1 MTDQPNGSENRGSRN
16 KDHRSPFIR
25 FITITLTVVIAIVAY
40 AFAFDR
46 TDVDLEPIKD
56 EQRRTQL
63 IRIIR
68 GLSRPD
74 LIEFDET
81 ETFHVVEV
89 LTPCIAGGF
98 EPEARDTSGPYIEM
112 FPTCALPSSDVTVR
126 GHNFEPNQTGPLSF
140 IPPSNVTLKLADI
153 RADENG
159 KWEVT
164 VELPDRPDA
173 VVQHLR
179 FTTKVR
185 TGGWGL
191 SETSSET
198 WDKMV
203 ETVMLAFVATT
214 LGTAVGIPLSFL
226 SARNLMRS
234 IRTPLVSVAMFII
247 GLPVGILA
255 GRQLGRWVTSVGE
268 SVGTNALTLL
278 LLSIALAIVAW
289 LALRFTLP
297 EEDDEPPTRGEK
309 AFRWAVVSAVVVVSL
324 FSVGFFGRFLFEV
337 GDSLV
342 EPLGPLG
349 FLGGFIRTIGD
360 VFTTFL
366 TFVAAITTGIAG
378 AILGSKF
385 GHFVNDR
392 LPKATADIIRLV
404 SGAVAVAMIAA
415 GIGGMVEWMYELE
428 LSSNARA
435 TTAGAMI
442 LALTGGLLAGRAGR
456 RWITDALGGIAT
468 FLRFFVGIAGIALG
482 ILIGI
487 YLGVFADAAMGAF
500 DASGTL
506 WGPLALGA
514 VLGLIG
520 VIAARGFDQ
529 LPSGMAA
536 YYTARTLFNGIRS
549 VEPLVMAIVF
559 VVWVG
564 IGPFAGALALAL
576 HTTAA
581 LAKLYSEQVE
591 SIMEGPIEAVAAT
604 GATKLQNIVYAVVP
618 QIVPP
623 YIAFTLYR
631 WDINVRMS
639 TIIGFAGGGGVGFLL
654 QQNINL
660 LQYRAASVQM
670 LAIAVVVSTL
680 DFVSARIREQIV

>member
-1 MTDQPNGSENRGSRN
+1 MATDKSN
-16 KDHRSPFIR
+16 RSPFVR
-25 FITITLTVVIAIVAY
+25 FVAVAMATVAIVVAY
-40 AFAFDR
+40 AFAFER

-56 EQRRTQL
+56 EQRRVQL

-74 LIEFDET
+74 IIAFEDI

-89 LTPCIAGGF
+89 MTPCPAGGF
-98 EPEARDTSGPYIEM
+98 EPTAPDMDGPYIEM
-112 FPTCALPSSDVTVR
+112 FPTCGLPGSEVTVR
-126 GHNFEPNQTGPLSF
+126 GHGFDENQSGPLSF
-140 IPPSNVTLKLADI
+140 IPPSNVTLKLAEV
-153 RADENG
+153 RADANG
-159 KWEVT
+159 EWEVT
-164 VELPDRPDA
+164 VELPDRPDE
-173 VVQHLR
+173 VVQHFR
-179 FTTKVR
+179 FTTKAR
-185 TGGWGL
+185 TGNWAL
-191 SETSSET
+191 SDTATDT

-214 LGTAVGIPLSFL
+214 LGTIVGIPLSFL

-234 IRTPLVSVAMFII
+234 IRTPLVSVAMFVI

-255 GRQLGRWVTSVGE
+255 GRQLGRWVTGVGE
-268 SVGTNALTLL
+268 NVGSNPLL
-278 LLSIALAIVAW
+278 LLALGVATAVFGW
-289 LALRFTLP
+289 WALRATLP
-297 EEDDEPPTRGEK
+297 EEDDEPPTRNER
-309 AFRWAVVSAVVVVSL
+309 AFRWLVVGGVVVIAL
-324 FSVGFFGRFLFEV
+324 FSVGFFGRFLFEI
-337 GDSLV
+337 GSDIR
-342 EPLGPLG
+342 EPLGPFG
-349 FLGGFIRTIGD
+349 FLGEFVRTVGD
-360 VFTTFL
+360 VLTTFL
-366 TFVAAITTGIAG
+366 TFVAALTAG
-378 AILGSKF
+378 VAAAILGTKV
-385 GHFVNDR
+385 GHFVNDKV
-392 LPKATADIIRLV
+392 PKGPAAIIRMIT
-404 SGAVAVAMIAA
+404 GAVALALIAG
-415 GIGGMVEWMYELE
+415 GIGGMVEWMYELQP
-428 LSSNARA
+428 SSNARA
-435 TTAGAMI
+435 TTAGGMI
-442 LALTGGLLAGRAGR
+442 LALTGGLLAGRLGR
-456 RWITDALGGIAT
+456 TWVTDALGGLAT
-468 FLRFFVGIAGIALG
+468 FLRFFIGIAGIMIGMAAG
-482 ILIGI
+482 IL
-487 YLGVFADAAMGAF
+487 LGVLADSAMGVF

-506 WGPLALGA
+506 WAPVALGA
-514 VLGLIG
+514 TLGLIG
-520 VIAARGFDQ
+520 VFAARGFDQ
-529 LPSGMAA
+529 LPAGMAS
-536 YYTARTLFNGIRS
+536 YYMARTLFNGIRS
-549 VEPLVMAIVF
+549 MEPLVMAIVF

-564 IGPFAGALALAL
+564 IGPFAGALALSL

>member
-1 MTDQPNGSENRGSRN
+1 MAGSDRNGRDTGSTAQ
-16 KDHRSPFIR
+16 RSPIAR
-25 FITITLTVVIAIVAY
+25 FITIVMTIVIAVVAY

-63 IRIIR
+63 IRIVR

-74 LIEFDET
+74 LVEFEET
-81 ETFHVVEV
+81 ETFHTVEV
-89 LTPCIAGGF
+89 LVPCPGGGF
-98 EPEARDTSGPYIEM
+98 DPTPPDTSGPYIEM
-112 FPTCALPSSDVTVR
+112 FPSCALPKSEVTVR
-126 GHNFEPNQTGPLSF
+126 GFNFEPGQTGPLSF
-140 IPPSNVTLKLADI
+140 IPPSDVTLKLADI
-153 RADENG
+153 RADDDGN
-159 KWEVT
+159 WEVT
-164 VELPDRPDA
+164 VELPDRPDET
-173 VVQHLR
+173 VQHLR
-179 FTTKVR
+179 FTTSVR
-185 TGGWGL
+185 GDWAL
-191 SETSSET
+191 SETSRET

-214 LGTAVGIPLSFL
+214 LGTAIGIPLSFL

-234 IRTPLVSVAMFII
+234 IRTPLVSVALFVI
-247 GLPVGILA
+247 GFPVGILG
-255 GRQLGRWVTSVGE
+255 GRQLGRWVTDVGL
-268 SVGTNALTLL
+268 SIGTNAITLL
-278 LLSIALAIVAW
+278 LLAIALAVAGW
-289 LALRFTLP
+289 LALRVTLP
-297 EEDDEPPTRGEK
+297 EEDDEPPTPWER
-309 AFRWAVVSAVVVVSL
+309 AFRWLVVAAVVVGGL
-324 FSVGFFGRFLFEV
+324 FSVGFFGRFLLEL
-337 GDSLV
+337 GSDLI
-342 EPLGPLG
+342 EPLGAFG
-349 FLGGFIRTIGD
+349 FLGSFIRIIGD

-366 TFVAAITTGIAG
+366 TFVAALTTGIAG
-378 AILGSKF
+378 AILGSKL
-385 GHFVNDR
+385 GHFINDR
-392 LPKATADIIRLV
+392 VPTGPAAIIRLV
-404 SGAVAVAMIAA
+404 TGALAVALVSA
-415 GIGGMVEWMYELE
+415 GIGGMVEWMYELQP
-428 LSSNARA
+428 SSNARA
-435 TTAGAMI
+435 TTAGALI
-442 LALTGGLLAGRAGR
+442 LALVGGVLAGRLGR
-456 RWITDALGGIAT
+456 SWVSDALGGIAT
-468 FLRFFVGIAGIALG
+468 TIRFVLGLVGIGLG
-482 ILIGI
+482 LTAGI
-487 YLGVFADAAMGAF
+487 YLGIVADSIMGVF

-506 WGPLALGA
+506 WAPFVLGGVLGA
-514 VLGLIG
+514 IG

-564 IGPFAGALALAL
+564 IGPFAGSLALAL

-591 SIMEGPIEAVAAT
+591 SILPGPIEAVTAT
-604 GATKLQNIVYAVVP
+604 GATRLQNIVYAVVP

-680 DFVSARIREQIV
+680 DFVSARIRERIV

>member
-1 MTDQPNGSENRGSRN
+1 MA
-16 KDHRSPFIR
+16 
-25 FITITLTVVIAIVAY
+25 TIAIIVAY

-63 IRIIR
+63 IRIVR

-74 LIEFDET
+74 IIEFEET

-89 LTPCIAGGF
+89 RTPCELGGF
-98 EPEARDTSGPYIEM
+98 EPAARDTSGPYIEM
-112 FPTCALPSSDVTVR
+112 FPTCALPGSNVTVR
-126 GHNFEPNQTGPLSF
+126 GHGFEANQSGPLSF

-159 KWEVT
+159 EWEVR
-164 VELPDRPDA
+164 VELPDRPDD

-179 FTTKVR
+179 FTTRVR
-185 TGGWGL
+185 GSWAL
-191 SETSSET
+191 SETATLT

-214 LGTAVGIPLSFL
+214 LGTLVGIPLSFL

-234 IRTPLVSVAMFII
+234 IRTPLVSVSMFFI
-247 GLPVGILA
+247 GLPIGILA
-255 GRQLGRWVTSVGE
+255 GRQLGRWVTAVGE
-268 SVGTNALTLL
+268 KVGSNALL
-278 LLSIALAIVAW
+278 LLILGAAVAFAGW
-289 LALRFTLP
+289 FALRVTLP
-297 EEDDEPPTRGEK
+297 EEDEEPPTRAERT
-309 AFRWAVVSAVVVVSL
+309 FRWLVVAAVVVAGL
-324 FSVGFFGRFLFEV
+324 FSIGFFGRFLFEI
-337 GDSLV
+337 GNDIK
-342 EPLGPLG
+342 EPLGALG
-349 FLGGFIRTIGD
+349 FLGGFVRTIGD
-360 VFTTFL
+360 LMTTFL
-366 TFVAAITTGIAG
+366 TVIAAITAG
-378 AILGSKF
+378 AAAAILASKV
-385 GHFVNDR
+385 GHFVNDKV
-392 LPKATADIIRLV
+392 PTGPAAIIRMIT
-404 SGAVAVAMIAA
+404 GAIAVALLAG
-415 GIGGMVEWMYELE
+415 GIGAMVQWMYELE

-435 TTAGAMI
+435 TTAGGLI
-442 LALTGGLLAGRAGR
+442 LALTGGLVAGRLGR
-456 RWITDALGGIAT
+456 AWVSDALGGLAT
-468 FLRFFVGIAGIALG
+468 LFRFVIGVAGIG
-482 ILIGI
+482 IGLAFGI
-487 YLGVFADAAMGAF
+487 YLGIFADAAMGLF
-500 DASGTL
+500 DAEGTL
-506 WGPLALGA
+506 WAPTALGA
-514 VLGLIG
+514 VLGLLG
-520 VIAARGFDQ
+520 VIASRGFDQ
-529 LPSGMAA
+529 LPAGMAS
-536 YYTARTLFNGIRS
+536 YYVARTLFNGIRS

-670 LAIAVVVSTL
+670 LAIAIVVSTL